1 MKKLLLMVACFV
13 VLMDV
18 CLAYRF
24 GFINFATVIIL
35 GGISTVIASASAAM
49 YVAEGMR

>member
-1 MKKLLLMVACFV
+1 MKKLCVIVACFV

-35 GGISTVIASASAAM
+35 GGISTIIASVSAAM
-49 YVAEGMR
+49 YVTEGMR